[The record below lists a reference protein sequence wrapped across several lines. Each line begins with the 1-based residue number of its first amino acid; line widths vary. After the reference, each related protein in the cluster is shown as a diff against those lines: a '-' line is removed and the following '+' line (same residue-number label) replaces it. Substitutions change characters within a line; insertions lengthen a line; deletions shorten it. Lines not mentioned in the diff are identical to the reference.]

1 MKNISI
7 DGGLISLVKARI
19 LLATWHKGLGKKG
32 GMSKKVLVIE
42 QDSQLAGL
50 VSAILGVRGFEVQG
64 LESGQDGLANVKQEL
79 PALIVVG
86 EQLSDIDGLGFIQ
99 KLRESNKKVP
109 VTFVAKQWR
118 DENFYR
124 MLRED
129 LKVTLVVHRPLRS
142 AVFTAQ
148 LLGILSPS
156 GEEGSAQVGRKD
168 EVAMPTPIGSDSG
181 VNTIANTVAG
191 GEFARLKQ
199 RFIRSIPERL
209 GKLEACIISCT
220 NGSFNR
226 SVLDNAI
233 TLAHN
238 LKGTS
243 LSWGF
248 EDLGRSAQHMEAA
261 LKKAVKLEGE
271 EQKAF
276 FAQCAETLISMKSF
290 GETIK
295 KEHLSSTE
303 IEDGDEQ
310 DLSAAKVLVV
320 SNEPPP
326 STRGKTESGLALD
339 FIHASSEEA
348 LQKAGQVILD
358 AALIEINPQNSSL
371 GIARQLR
378 DLSGYE
384 NLPLGF
390 ISTPQ
395 AAEHRAAATHAG
407 SSLFLEKP
415 LEPEVVQKVISQ
427 LISMREGG
435 RFRVLV
441 VDDDMDL
448 ASLTSRCLG
457 QFGML
462 TRIVNDPLL
471 VNIALQEFTPDLILL
486 DVNMPGMSGFE
497 VCRNLRQIARWR
509 DVPILFLTAQ
519 TDLISRLTAYEA
531 GGDDYLPKPVINVE
545 LLTRVKVRLERAR
558 ELKERSERDLLTG
571 LLLRRAFSDQLNA
584 LISESLRYNF
594 HFSVGLMDVDHFKKV
609 NDTYGHLA
617 GDEVLTAF
625 GRLLRKRF
633 RVEDLRGR
641 WGGEEFILA
650 FKHERKEVMKLALQR
665 IMEELGQIDFQGEHG
680 EVFHVTFSAG
690 MAAYPDEADNL
701 QDLVKVA
708 DRRLY
713 LAKERGRKQVV
724 IED

>member
-1 MKNISI
+1 
-7 DGGLISLVKARI
+7 
-19 LLATWHKGLGKKG
+19 
-32 GMSKKVLVIE
+32 MSKKVLVIE
-42 QDSQLAGL
+42 QDNQLGNL
-50 VSAILGVRGFEVQG
+50 VTSILGARGYDVALF
-64 LESGQDGLANVKQEL
+64 ESGQQALAQARAAA

-118 DENFYR
+118 DESFYH
-124 MLRED
+124 MLRDD

-148 LLGILSPS
+148 LLGILGSQTVPAS
-156 GEEGSAQVGRKD
+156 TDRRESAQMQVPVPGPPVPGQAD
-168 EVAMPTPIGSDSG
+168 SALSGAGSS
-181 VNTIANTVAG
+181 A
-191 GEFARLKQ
+191 EFDRLKL
-199 RFIRSIPERL
+199 RFVRSIPDRMS
-209 GKLEACIISCT
+209 KLETCLLACS
-220 NGSFNR
+220 NGSLNR
-226 SVLDNAI
+226 SVLDSAI
-233 TLAHN
+233 TIAHN

-248 EDLGRSAQHMEAA
+248 EELGRSSEQMEVSLKSAVAA
-261 LKKAVKLEGE
+261 E
-271 EQKAF
+271 ESKQKEIF
-276 FAQCAETLISMKSF
+276 SDCNEILHSMKNHAERIS
-290 GETIK
+290 
-295 KEHLSSTE
+295 KENSNADDLAT
-303 IEDGDEQ
+303 DGDEQ
-310 DLSAAKVLVV
+310 DLSSAKVLIV
-320 SNEPPP
+320 SKEPPP
-326 STRGKTESGLALD
+326 ATKGKTDSGLSLD
-339 FIHASSEEA
+339 FIHVTSEEA
-348 LQKAGQVILD
+348 LQKAGQFTLD
-358 AALIEINPQNSSL
+358 AALIEISPQNSSL

-390 ISTPQ
+390 ISNPQ
-395 AAEHRAAATHAG
+395 AEDARAAATHAG

-415 LEPEVVQKVISQ
+415 LEPAVVQKVISQ

-441 VDDDMDL
+441 VDDDVDL
-448 ASLTSRCLG
+448 ANLTCRCLG

-462 TRIVNDPLL
+462 TRMVNDPLE
-471 VNIALQEFTPDLILL
+471 VHTALQEFTPDLILL
-486 DVNMPGMSGFE
+486 DVNMPGISGFE
-497 VCRNLRQIARWR
+497 VCRNLRSIARWR

-519 TDLISRLTAYEA
+519 TDLISRLTAYESGA
-531 GGDDYLPKPVINVE
+531 DDYLPKPVINVE

-584 LISESLRYNF
+584 LISESVRYNF
-594 HFSVGLMDVDHFKKV
+594 HFSVCLMDVDHFKKV
-609 NDTYGHLA
+609 NDTYGHHA
-617 GDEVLTAF
+617 GDEVLSTL

-650 FKHERKEVMKLALQR
+650 FKHEKKEVMQMALQR
-665 IMEELGQIDFQGEHG
+665 IMDELGQIDFQGEHG
-680 EVFHVTFSAG
+680 EVFHVSFSAG
-690 MAAYPDEADNL
+690 LAAYPDEADNL

-713 LAKERGRKQVV
+713 FAKERGRKQVV
-724 IED
+724 IGD